1 MSDKKRIAEAFGYA
15 SFGEMILDRVED
27 MQILIENLP
36 PICSKLRLDV
46 ASYARKRAA
55 QRAAANAQR
64 FSGTLTALPR
74 SAARLAAHTR
84 AFSAAQAPPSA
95 LHSALHLLL
104 ASLIPAAPRRSLQE
118 ALYTLLGFGP
128 EGASSKLSH
137 WQVTP
142 ATQAR
147 GEDQR
152 SICVRP
158 EGLHRSDRHHER
170 ICQGGCGRSQ
180 VRMVFP
186 WVPCYLHHC
195 IP

>member
-1 MSDKKRIAEAFGYA
+1 MICAADGVDGPKGWWSSRRRAWLDLEPIYVGDAHSLGVDYMSDKKRIAEAFGYA

-95 LHSALHLLL
+95 LH
-104 ASLIPAAPRRSLQE
+104 
-118 ALYTLLGFGP
+118 
-128 EGASSKLSH
+128 
-137 WQVTP
+137 
-142 ATQAR
+142 
-147 GEDQR
+147 
-152 SICVRP
+152 
-158 EGLHRSDRHHER
+158 
-170 ICQGGCGRSQ
+170 
-180 VRMVFP
+180 
-186 WVPCYLHHC
+186 
-195 IP
+195 